1 MARTLAERQRVHE
14 ERKARVALENV
25 KLVAEERKVRNRRLF
40 EAGGLVEKAKLT
52 GLASNALYG
61 ALLSLKD
68 AADDPEQVERWAI
81 LGGRAFDREVKQ
93 REAGQ
98 EAIVVTFPKLVPKPV
113 TAALRAASFRFN
125 RILQHWEGLAPY
137 DVADRI
143 AKENGGI
150 ARRIA
155 PSEHAAQEGQLANRA
170 NGTDNPV
177 V

>member
-14 ERKARVALENV
+14 ERKARLAVDDI
-25 KLVAEERKVRNRRLF
+25 KLAAEKRKVRNRSLF
-40 EAGGLVEKAKLT
+40 EAGGLVEKANLS
-52 GLASNALYG
+52 GLPSNVLYG

-68 AADDPEQVERWAI
+68 MTDDPEQVERWAT
-81 LGGRAFDREVKQ
+81 LGGRAFDREAKL

-113 TAALRAASFRFN
+113 AAALRAAGFRFN

-137 DVADRI
+137 DVAERI
-143 AKENGGI
+143 AKENGGV

-155 PSEHAAQEGQLANRA
+155 PGAGDGHEGGAT
-170 NGTDNPV
+170 NGPDRPAV
-177 V
+177 